1 MSVLEFIRETVYFLL
16 SHSALLAYI
25 CVWWVQIET
34 SSILSLPMSLLVF
47 LWATLTFPRPSKTF
61 WILLI
66 AYTQIVVG
74 IKCLSQFKVIW
85 WNSQHLYVKFLG
97 NEHQKHLIVYELGL
111 LMAIFLHRAVLK
123 KFGLWTSA
131 SKYQFEEGSF
141 LIERCDSMTTEMIQ
155 HSLNSCDVNKEISE
169 QKIETSNSVSELISD
184 EENAKQK
191 IIYKHELRTD
201 YVENKVMMNAVYKD
215 QSDWISAQETVFKD
229 DKGQNII
236 KLCQEGVKLKLRLLD
251 PSDLTKVYPV
261 DRLTVVDNLI
271 EEPLDFL
278 PSSTMMAIKRHA
290 YMISNFVELMR
301 PKHNIYER
309 KRVDVYKYMFLCDFI
324 NFLVLLLGFEE
335 FVVSFVFNK

>member
-1 MSVLEFIRETVYFLL
+1 
-16 SHSALLAYI
+16 
-25 CVWWVQIET
+25 
-34 SSILSLPMSLLVF
+34 MSLLVF

-66 AYTQIVVG
+66 AYTQTVVG

-97 NEHQKHLIVYELGL
+97 NEQQKHLIVYELGL

-131 SKYQFEEGSF
+131 SKYQFVEGSF
-141 LIERCDSMTTEMIQ
+141 LIERCDSMTTKMIQ
-155 HSLNSCDVNKEISE
+155 HSLNNCDPLNKEFSE
-169 QKIETSNSVSELISD
+169 QKIETTNSVNELISD
-184 EENAKQK
+184 EENLKQK
-191 IIYKHELRTD
+191 IIYKHALSTD
-201 YVENKVMMNAVYKD
+201 YVENKVMMKAVYKA
-215 QSDWISAQETVFKD
+215 QSDWISAQETAFKD
-229 DKGQNII
+229 FKGQDVIQ
-236 KLCQEGVKLKLRLLD
+236 LCQEDVQLKLRLLD
-251 PSDLTKVYPV
+251 PSDHTKVYPV

-278 PSSTMMAIKRHA
+278 PSSTMMAIKHHA
-290 YMISNFVELMR
+290 YILSKFLELMR
-301 PKHNIYER
+301 PKHKIYER

-335 FVVSFVFNK
+335 FVVSFIYVVSDKKINFNRFSFLLDPKPKRSANGLELHRRK